1 MYYPGNYVQDWKE
14 PRRSQSVESV
24 FLPSFELGTAIKQ
37 VDGAETMHMTI
48 IMMVVVPYGLREPP
62 ELGTTVKQVDGAET
76 MPMTIIMMVVVPY
89 GLREPPELL
98 SADTHNHDE
107 PLGE

>member
-1 MYYPGNYVQDWKE
+1 
-14 PRRSQSVESV
+14 
-24 FLPSFELGTAIKQ
+24 
-37 VDGAETMHMTI
+37 
-48 IMMVVVPYGLREPP
+48 
-62 ELGTTVKQVDGAET
+62 
-76 MPMTIIMMVVVPY
+76 MPITIIMMVVVPY

>member
-1 MYYPGNYVQDWKE
+1 MYYPGNYLRDWKE

-24 FLPSFELGTAIKQ
+24 FLPNVELGTAIKQ
-37 VDGAETMHMTI
+37 VDGAE
-48 IMMVVVPYGLREPP
+48 IMPV
-62 ELGTTVKQVDGAET
+62 
-76 MPMTIIMMVVVPY
+76 TIIMMVVVPY

>member
-14 PRRSQSVESV
+14 ARRSQSVESV

-62 ELGTTVKQVDGAET
+62 EL
-76 MPMTIIMMVVVPY
+76 
-89 GLREPPELL
+89 L